1 MVKAAFSG
9 QDLLRIQ
16 EVVES
21 AERGTRGEI
30 VPMVVA
36 ASARYRETGHLA
48 GMLALFLALAAALWL
63 RADLDRLQWGGINPG
78 WLMLALAVAYI
89 TGVMIGRF
97 PVVIRMLTAE
107 ERMAMKV
114 RLRAE
119 RAFYEKGLHRTR
131 GATGILIFVSL
142 LERRVVIL
150 ADRAINER
158 VSGGTWDALAQEL
171 ISGIRAGDRTS
182 ALCRAITVCGGI
194 LMQHFPVQGGDNPNE
209 LGDELIQDS

>member
-1 MVKAAFSG
+1 MVKPAFSA

-16 EVVES
+16 QVVES
-21 AERGTRGEI
+21 AERRTRGEI

-36 ASARYRETGHLA
+36 ASARYRETTHLA
-48 GMLALFLALAAALWL
+48 GVLALFLTLGASLWL
-63 RADLDRLQWGGINPG
+63 RTDLDHLQWGGINPG
-78 WLMLALAVAYI
+78 WLMLALAVAYV
-89 TGVMIGRF
+89 TGVMIGGL

-107 ERMAMKV
+107 DRMAMKV

-119 RAFYEKGLHRTR
+119 HAFYEKGLHRTR

-158 VSGGTWDALAQEL
+158 VSGGTWEALAQDL
-171 ISGIRAGDRTS
+171 VSGIRAGDGVA
-182 ALCRAITVCGGI
+182 ALCRAITACGAI
-194 LMQHFPVQGGDNPNE
+194 LMQHFPAQDSDNPNE
-209 LGDELIQDS
+209 LRDELIQDS